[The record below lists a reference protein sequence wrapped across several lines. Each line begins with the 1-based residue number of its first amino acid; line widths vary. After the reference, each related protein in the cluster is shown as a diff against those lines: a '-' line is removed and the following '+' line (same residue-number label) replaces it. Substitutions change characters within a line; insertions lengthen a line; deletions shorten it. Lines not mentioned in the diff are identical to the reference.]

1 MSFPVAIEANHAAEL
16 SAPSARLTRRLDRVE
31 QLGQQV
37 KALLPRMRVAVVYG
51 GDKNAE
57 GAVINRTG
65 NARSWKSYK
74 AVAQDIAGALGR
86 LGAGDVRLMPDD
98 MLLGE
103 RLRRDSI
110 DLVWLN
116 TGGVQGYNPMSH
128 AAAMMEMFGI
138 PYVGHDPLTSGM
150 LDNKHVF
157 KRELAALGLPT
168 APFMT
173 WHAARG
179 ALDPARNERFQRIF
193 SGYSGPFV
201 VKPVSGRASL
211 HVHVVEDAGKLDEI
225 ITEICGTTENQV
237 LIESYLSGA
246 EYCVAVCGSI
256 VARKRQLERLD
267 GPFVFAAVERVLAA
281 DEQIF
286 TSMDQRPITQDRIR
300 VMTEAADAPALAQLT
315 KLAREVFTE
324 LSLET
329 LIRLDLRA
337 DADGKIFVLEANPKP
352 DLKMPTADVTSLIGS
367 ALGHYGMDYD
377 DLILSLLADRIDLL
391 FCQRRGTVTGL
402 ASLLA
407 S

>member
-1 MSFPVAIEANHAAEL
+1 MSFSLVREPAHAAEPK
-16 SAPSARLTRRLDRVE
+16 SSTAKPSRRLDRIE
-31 QLGQQV
+31 QLQHQV
-37 KALLPRMRVAVVYG
+37 EALLPRMRIAVVYG

-57 GAVINRTG
+57 GAVISRTG

-74 AVAQDIAGALGR
+74 AVAQDIANALER
-86 LGAGDVRLMPDD
+86 LGAVNVQLIPDD

-103 RLRRDSI
+103 RLRRERI

-116 TGGVQGYNPMSH
+116 TGGVQGFNPMSH

-173 WHAARG
+173 WHSSRG
-179 ALDPARNERFQRIF
+179 AFEPERNAAFRRVFA
-193 SGYSGPFV
+193 GYSGPFV

-211 HVHVVEDAGKLDEI
+211 HVHVVDDAAQLDPI
-225 ITEICGTTENQV
+225 ITEICEKTENQV
-237 LIESYLSGA
+237 LIESFLGGA
-246 EYCVAVCGSI
+246 EYCVAVSGPI
-256 VARKRQLERLD
+256 IARQGRLQRLVE
-267 GPFVFAAVERVLAA
+267 PFVFATVERVLSP

-286 TSMDQRPITQDRIR
+286 TSMDHRPITTDRIR
-300 VMTEAADAPALAQLT
+300 VMSEAADAQVVETLT
-315 KLAREVFTE
+315 RLGREVFVE
-324 LSLET
+324 MSLES

-337 DADGKIFVLEANPKP
+337 DSAGRIFVLEANPKP
-352 DLKMPTADVTSLIGS
+352 DLKAPTADVTSLIGS

-391 FCQRRGTVTGL
+391 FCRRRGMAHHL
-402 ASLLA
+402 SALIA
-407 S
+407 